1 MHFDIVYL
9 VQSKIQGAE
18 NVYGQSRHVLTM
30 MESVKF
36 AETDASAVAVVRDAR
51 LLPTS
56 VITTDVQHAREK
68 QHLHRFGLPFDMLL
82 RSERCQRI
90 QLRKMLTNSF
100 GDIGTRS
107 STTCFTSLSCGGT
120 CLIVTI
126 LKG

>member
-1 MHFDIVYL
+1 
-9 VQSKIQGAE
+9 
-18 NVYGQSRHVLTM
+18 M

-56 VITTDVQHAREK
+56 MITTDVQHAREK
-68 QHLHRFGLPFDMLL
+68 QHLHRFGPPFDMLL

-107 STTCFTSLSCGGT
+107 STTCFTSLLCGGT

-126 LKG
+126 LKDCSWRRCVGSMCVCVFARCSSIFHCLA

>member
-1 MHFDIVYL
+1 
-9 VQSKIQGAE
+9 
-18 NVYGQSRHVLTM
+18 M

-36 AETDASAVAVVRDAR
+36 VGTDASAVAVVRDAR

-68 QHLHRFGLPFDMLL
+68 QHLHTFAPPFDMLL

-100 GDIGTRS
+100 PDIRTKTP
-107 STTCFTSLSCGGT
+107 TTCFTSLSCGGK
-120 CLIVTI
+120 CRIVTI
-126 LKG
+126 